1 MSSPQ
6 DIPLALTF
14 DDVLLCPA
22 HSRVLPKEVDVRTRL
37 SERIQLRI
45 PILSSAMDTVT
56 ESRTAIAMAQNGGL
70 GVIHKNLSIER
81 QAREVAIVKRTVA
94 GMIAEPITVSPDRPL
109 REALELMR
117 RHSISGLPVTS
128 SGGPDDELV
137 GILTEKDC
145 LNVMTKGRDAD
156 VATGTVGD
164 YMTANPVTLSPKM
177 DIYYAAGLFLNH
189 EFRRL
194 PVVEDGLLLVGAI
207 TRFDLLRAVRNNWQ

>member
-1 MSSPQ
+1 MK
-6 DIPLALTF
+6 
-14 DDVLLCPA
+14 
-22 HSRVLPKEVDVRTRL
+22 RLPTIRDH
-37 SERIQLRI
+37 
-45 PILSSAMDTVT
+45 MDTYVHT
-56 ESRTAIAMAQNGGL
+56 LREDVDIYEAIAFLLDNKVTGAP
-70 GVIHKNLSIER
+70 VVR
-81 QAREVAIVKRTVA
+81 
-94 GMIAEPITVSPDRPL
+94 AEN
-109 REALELMR
+109 
-117 RHSISGLPVTS
+117 
-128 SGGPDDELV
+128 ELV